1 MTKVIYPS
9 GYEQEQ
15 VPSLSW
21 QAQASA
27 SVGQATPANAR
38 PLLRNSACPG
48 DPAGPAS
55 GVRTVW
61 SLVWAAPCL
70 DHSEPQFLS
79 SLLWNGES
87 LGRNRVVSSTQC
99 SGLGKDTRCSGCPT
113 GRKPAKEMGGA
124 GAGSGR
130 QLQGHTEVAQSEGP
144 ALKLAQPS
152 TIPALPLQHL
162 CPVSPSVNAHLDCAC
177 HRSRDQDQPAPTIP
191 PRPVCSFERLQ

>member
-1 MTKVIYPS
+1 MDRLDWGINGLQNCKAQGSMAKVIYPS

-99 SGLGKDTRCSGCPT
+99 SGLGKDTRCGGCPT
-113 GRKPAKEMGGA
+113 GRKPAKEIG
-124 GAGSGR
+124 
-130 QLQGHTEVAQSEGP
+130 
-144 ALKLAQPS
+144 
-152 TIPALPLQHL
+152 
-162 CPVSPSVNAHLDCAC
+162 
-177 HRSRDQDQPAPTIP
+177 RSRSWEWQATPGPY
-191 PRPVCSFERLQ
+191 